1 MTNRVTEGPSNP
13 ASGYLAG
20 PVEAVLLD
28 EHRDVLALGE
38 PTQYAPVRARTSH
51 RHPSGSSN
59 GVGIGI
65 LRVLIRYATVGG
77 RVQLLLLPGMDGTGR
92 LFAPLLACL
101 PPSLTAIT
109 VSYPLDKPLG
119 YDGLLTLVEEAARGL
134 DDFLVVGESFSGPLA
149 LMLASRNPPGIR
161 GVVLCASFVR
171 FPLSIPEQ
179 WRGMVRP
186 WMFRIQ
192 PTWLI
197 SLVLLG
203 RHAWG
208 PVGRL
213 LRESIR
219 SVSPEALGARA
230 AAVAGVDVHT
240 WRNRLGSRRERSPT
254 PDRRWHIGQKGR

>member
-1 MTNRVTEGPSNP
+1 M
-13 ASGYLAG
+13 
-20 PVEAVLLD
+20 
-28 EHRDVLALGE
+28 
-38 PTQYAPVRARTSH
+38 
-51 RHPSGSSN
+51 
-59 GVGIGI
+59 
-65 LRVLIRYATVGG
+65 
-77 RVQLLLLPGMDGTGR
+77 QLLLLPGMDGTGR

-101 PPSLTAIT
+101 PPSLTAIA
-109 VSYPLDKPLG
+109 VSYPLDNPLG
-119 YDGLLTLVEEAARGL
+119 YDGLLTLVEEATRGL
-134 DDFLVVGESFSGPLA
+134 DDFVVVGESFSGPLA
-149 LMLASRNPPGIR
+149 LMLASRNPPGLC
-161 GVVLCASFVR
+161 GLVLCASFVR

-219 SVSPEALGARA
+219 SVSPAALGARA
-230 AAVAGVDVHT
+230 VAVAGVDVAAELMACSVPVLYLRAASDLIIRPRCWKLVQSLRPSAEMALLPGPHLVLQVCPAEAAT
-240 WRNRLGSRRERSPT
+240 VLTKFCNSLPTRNQTQHLPSPFMGVSNRSLIGGSG
-254 PDRRWHIGQKGR
+254 DG